1 MTELPPNKISKYQQM
16 LIDETETET
25 AMFMEQG
32 QISLPII
39 KINHK
44 EGTFQQ
50 DTETLDTLEGTM
62 LCALTQR
69 ACWIK
74 EHPIP
79 FCSSYGG
86 SWGSVIEIG
95 EKSVYDEY
103 VKNSGL
109 GKAKAKE
116 MMEKYISLQTE
127 DHIVLCKDCPYNLY
141 NSDPKG
147 GTAKACKEKR
157 ITVLQTANHP
167 LPFILALPSTSIR
180 QFQNFVT
187 HMENNLH
194 PLIGSKVKLSLNIQQ
209 AVYTYSVVQF
219 SFVSLLPDIKAF
231 TESKRRRDRIL
242 PILERQLSFREI
254 GVDEPVNGDQDMPF

>member
-1 MTELPPNKISKYQQM
+1 MAELPDKISTEYQQM
-16 LIDETETET
+16 LIDETENET
-25 AMFMEQG
+25 SMFMEQG

-50 DTETLDTLEGTM
+50 DTEILESIEGTIF
-62 LCALTQR
+62 CAITQR

-74 EHPIP
+74 EHPTP

-86 SWGSVIEIG
+86 IWGLVIESG
-95 EKSVYDEY
+95 EQSVYDEY
-103 VKNSGL
+103 REASTLENASDI
-109 GKAKAKE
+109 
-116 MMEKYISLQTE
+116 MEEFISLQNE

-141 NSDPKG
+141 NSDPQG

-157 ITVLQTANHP
+157 VMVLQTANHP

-194 PLIGSKVKLSLNIQQ
+194 PLIGSIVKLSLNIQQ
-209 AVYTYSVVQF
+209 AVYKYSVVQF
-219 SFVSLLPDIKAF
+219 SFVSLLPDIEAL

-242 PILERQLSFREI
+242 PILKRQLSFQNIE
-254 GVDEPVNGDQDMPF
+254 VDETVNGDSNIPF